1 MSRRIKTLLITGT
14 MSTEGF
20 WEPGTL
26 AEYPDE
32 LDLDCLKLTF
42 RQMQVLHDLVEDHMD
57 LLERE
62 GYAGHD
68 HHRAFTVIEK
78 QIAAYRGR
86 NPRTLLV
93 EAEK

>member
-1 MSRRIKTLLITGT
+1 
-14 MSTEGF
+14 
-20 WEPGTL
+20 
-26 AEYPDE
+26 
-32 LDLDCLKLTF
+32 
-42 RQMQVLHDLVEDHMD
+42 MQVLHDLVEDHMD

-86 NPRTLLV
+86 NPRTPPV